1 MGIKTAAQVLAF
13 EGKELAQMDNHQL
26 AQAVVDGSVFARV
39 APTQKLQLV
48 EVLQSQGEI
57 VAMTGDGVND
67 APALKQADIGIAM
80 GKGGTEV
87 ARESADML
95 LTDDNF
101 ASIKAA
107 VEEGRTVYQ
116 NLRKA
121 ISFLLPVNGGESMT
135 ILISTLL
142 ARDLPILSLQVLWL
156 NMINSVTM
164 TVPLAFEAKSPSIM
178 QSPPRNPNE
187 PLITKKLLRR
197 ILAVSLFNWI
207 LIFGMFEWAKSTTGD
222 IAVART
228 MAIQSL
234 VAARVIYL
242 LSISQLGMSLV
253 DYLRRQSTSITNAP
267 ILILGI
273 VAAVAL
279 QILFSQ
285 WGVMNSLFATAT
297 LSGHQWL
304 ICLLP
309 MPLMVLWAIF
319 ANVIDPPH
327 CQGK

>member
-1 MGIKTAAQVLAF
+1 
-13 EGKELAQMDNHQL
+13 
-26 AQAVVDGSVFARV
+26 
-39 APTQKLQLV
+39 
-48 EVLQSQGEI
+48 
-57 VAMTGDGVND
+57 
-67 APALKQADIGIAM
+67 
-80 GKGGTEV
+80 
-87 ARESADML
+87 
-95 LTDDNF
+95 
-101 ASIKAA
+101 
-107 VEEGRTVYQ
+107 
-116 NLRKA
+116 
-121 ISFLLPVNGGESMT
+121 
-135 ILISTLL
+135 
-142 ARDLPILSLQVLWL
+142 
-156 NMINSVTM
+156 
-164 TVPLAFEAKSPSIM
+164 M

-297 LSGHQWL
+297 LTGHQWL

-309 MPLMVLWAIF
+309 MPLMVFWAIF

-327 CQGK
+327 CHGK